1 MTNTTTRSATYKRR
15 PLEELNLIDDFLFQ
29 QLLMQ
34 EEDGEAL
41 DAEIIPDIY
50 DVEPN
55 NTYEKKTL
63 PKRMRYYHG
72 LIDTQLLDSGIEYDK
87 LPNVVIIIILPYDPF
102 GKNRMVYTIQNQC
115 VEDAT
120 VPYNDG
126 AKKIF
131 LYTKGTE
138 GKPSQELCDMLKYI
152 ENTTV
157 DNITNQ
163 NIDTIHHI
171 VKRVKSR
178 KEVGI
183 NYMKSWELEKMYR
196 EQARE
201 EGLAEGLAEGL
212 EKGLAEG
219 REEGRTEGIISFI
232 KSCHALNILKA
243 DVLTQLRRNFDLTEV
258 DGKAYIESY
267 WDDIQ

>member
-201 EGLAEGLAEGL
+201 EGLAEGL